1 MVKPTG
7 IHHIAIMT
15 GDMKAQLEFLTDEV
29 ILKVASYAEAPVKEE
44 A

>member
-7 IHHIAIMT
+7 IHHTAIMT
-15 GDMKAQLEFLTDEV
+15 GDMKAQLEFLPDEV
-29 ILKVASYAEAPVKEE
+29 IWKMASYAEAPVKEE